1 MKTIRKDY
9 KYVESGLDN
18 VILTGIQMHQC
29 ECGEEMPL
37 IKNIKKLNRLIAN
50 ALVKKSVSLNG
61 REFRFIR
68 KQMGFK
74 AKEIARLIGVNP
86 VSVSRWETSS
96 EKIGL
101 SSDKLL
107 RMLYM
112 QKLQEQTDNI
122 CKDTLKHINSINRM
136 RKQEIIKIHHEELVT
151 NEYDVDPENRLASK
165 LKELFETNDGINLC
179 ENISNAI
186 KESGLSE
193 NPLVQIIQLMP
204 EKLCPVVYHNMLKDE
219 MKQKASMMID
229 ELFKGKEKDIQENRR
244 CPVKEMFLRDV
255 THQRGSIN

>member
-1 MKTIRKDY
+1 MKCNVCGKEMKTIRKDY

-37 IKNIKKLNRLIAN
+37 IKNIEKLNRLIAN

-122 CKDTLKHINSINRM
+122 CKDTL
-136 RKQEIIKIHHEELVT
+136 
-151 NEYDVDPENRLASK
+151 
-165 LKELFETNDGINLC
+165 
-179 ENISNAI
+179 
-186 KESGLSE
+186 
-193 NPLVQIIQLMP
+193 
-204 EKLCPVVYHNMLKDE
+204 
-219 MKQKASMMID
+219 
-229 ELFKGKEKDIQENRR
+229 
-244 CPVKEMFLRDV
+244 
-255 THQRGSIN
+255 